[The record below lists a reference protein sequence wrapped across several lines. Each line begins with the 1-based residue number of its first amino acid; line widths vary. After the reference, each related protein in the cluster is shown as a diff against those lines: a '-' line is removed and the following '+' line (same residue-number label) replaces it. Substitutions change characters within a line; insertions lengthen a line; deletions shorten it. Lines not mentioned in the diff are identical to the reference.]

1 MLFERPTAARG
12 EVALTEDVSRLLA
25 ANCVVAVGVSGGK
38 DSQACAI
45 AVDQHLNRIGHTGP
59 RVLIHADLGSVEWK
73 ESLPCCERLAQKLG
87 WELQVVRRAAGGLME
102 RWQGRWANNVR
113 RYADLSCVK
122 LILPWSTPAMRFC
135 TSELKSAVIMSELKK
150 RFPRHEILNVT
161 GIRRQESAARSRAAV
176 SVQEAK
182 LSRKGVTGYS
192 WNAIIEWQIGQVFSS
207 IAEFGLA
214 LHEAYTRYNCSRVS
228 CTFCIM
234 GSGPDLSAA
243 TTCEDN
249 RDIYVEMVEL
259 EADSTF
265 GLQGSRWLAD
275 VAPHLLSEQLLDRVA
290 RAKVAAA
297 ARQAAEQRIPKHLY
311 YAKGWPTCMPTREEA
326 ELLASVRRDVAAAI
340 GLTVQYTT
348 AGSVLERYAHLI
360 TLKKQKEESTK

>member
-1 MLFERPTAARG
+1 MEASYR
-12 EVALTEDVSRLLA
+12 
-25 ANCVVAVGVSGGK
+25 
-38 DSQACAI
+38 QACAI

-73 ESLPCCERLAQKLG
+73 ESLPCCERLAEKLG
-87 WELQVVRRAAGGLME
+87 WELQVERRAAGGLMQ

-135 TSELKSAVIMSELKK
+135 TSELKSAVIMSALKK
-150 RFPRHEILNVT
+150 RFPRQEILNVT

-214 LHEAYTRYNCSRVS
+214 LHEAYTRYNCS
-228 CTFCIM
+228 
-234 GSGPDLSAA
+234 
-243 TTCEDN
+243 

-348 AGSVLERYAHLI
+348 ADSVLERYAHLM